1 VYPLDDKRGKL
12 KKTRKRGEGEALPS
26 ENGILEDRSSP
37 LLPDRVGL
45 ERVKLH
51 DGRDVLRAQGE
62 ASVEV
67 RREESVGLGGEV
79 CAVGGDGER
88 LAGETKA
95 VSGVGS
101 GKGVFLISVTQTG
114 EKEGGVRK
122 EEGSR

>member
-67 RREESVGLGGEV
+67 RREESVGLGGE
-79 CAVGGDGER
+79 GDGER